1 LISLKTQ
8 QEIEIMQENGRI
20 LSVILD
26 KVKHQAKP
34 GVSTQDLADYAREL
48 IANEKCKAAFLGYR
62 GFPSCIC
69 ASINEEVVHGIP
81 ARNRVLKQK
90 DLLTIDIG
98 IKKNGYYADMAKTVF
113 IGDNIPTDLEKLI
126 ATTHKALIIGI
137 QNAVVGNTLGK
148 ISHSI
153 ERFIKQNGLSVV
165 QRFVGHGIGK
175 KLHEKP
181 PIPNFGP
188 ENQGPRL
195 EIGMV
200 FAIEPI
206 ATTGSP
212 DVIIKD
218 DGWTAITRDGSL
230 SAHFE
235 HMVAITESGPKILT
249 STCQAG

>member
-1 LISLKTQ
+1 MISLKTQ

-34 GVSTQDLADYAREL
+34 GVSTQDLADYARDLMEK
-48 IANEKCKAAFLGYR
+48 EKCKAAFLGYR
-62 GFPSCIC
+62 GFPGYIC

-81 ARNRVLKQK
+81 AKSRVLQEK

-98 IKKNGYYADMAKTVF
+98 IKKNGYFADMAQTVF
-113 IGDNIPTDLEKLI
+113 LGDNVPAELDNLI
-126 ATTHKALIIGI
+126 AATQKALYIGI
-137 QNAVVGNTLGK
+137 QNAVAGNTLGK

-153 ERFIKQNGLSVV
+153 EKTVNENGLSVV
-165 QRFVGHGIGK
+165 RRFVGHGIGK

-181 PIPNFGP
+181 PIPNFGS

-200 FAIEPI
+200 LAIEPI

-218 DGWTAITRDGSL
+218 DGWTAITRDGGL

-235 HMVAITESGPKILT
+235 HMVAVTESGPKILT